1 MKKQLTLIISLFAL
15 AWSSSCY
22 AYDFYAVNRQG
33 DTIYY
38 NFGQNNTVEVTYC
51 NTYFEDIDTG
61 IYYHGEIV
69 IPDTVEYQGKKYA
82 VELGKS
88 AFCYCKRLTKVVLP
102 AHVTIIPQYCF
113 GGCENLTEVSGFQ
126 QLVRI
131 EDGGFNNCK
140 KLAVD
145 SLPGKLQRVGNGAF
159 WGCSSLHIDH
169 FPKSLS
175 LIGGSAFANIDSL
188 ADVLVIPTS
197 IKTFATQAFKNTRI
211 NTLVLPYLAKWLQ
224 GGMGYATPLQEG
236 IYHKVILPDTL
247 QFLPNQYFL
256 GCTIDSVV
264 MPSRLKR
271 IGSQVFKNSSIAYCP
286 IPPSCDSLM
295 GAFINCRNLR
305 EADLSQTAI
314 TTMGMTEFG
323 DPRYAAMKG
332 TPLLKIKLPKGLKWL
347 SSSYIA
353 DSAQILVF
361 PPTVKK
367 MRHIIYAYAKYGH
380 VFLSATP
387 PTVENFS
394 TDPVQLGED
403 TLRAIYVPCA
413 SLESYRNTK
422 PWSQSRNLHGV
433 HFRNE
438 EIVFDTVCVNH
449 IWNRFGFKPKKA
461 GFYTAFVPN
470 DNDCDSMFMIEIR
483 HLLNDSG
490 GKITE
495 GSVRADTTGG
505 GKAIRWSWQGT
516 ADYYEVYR
524 NGTRIAT
531 VTGTSYTDS
540 DIAYNVEYCY
550 EFVPAA
556 GRCEGMKS
564 AKQCITLYKTGVR
577 ETSKDYF
584 SVQPNPASEKV
595 HVTCNQT
602 IRNLFL
608 YDVTGRECLRMEV
621 GTAQTDV
628 NLSGLPRGLY
638 LLKVQTDSGST
649 VKKVVVE

>member
-1 MKKQLTLIISLFAL
+1 MKKITLIISLFAL

-22 AYDFYAVNRQG
+22 AYDFYAINRQG

-38 NFGQNNTVEVTYC
+38 NFGKNNTVEVTYC

-113 GGCENLTEVSGFQ
+113 GGCESLAEVSGFQ

-140 KLAVD
+140 KLTVD

-159 WGCSSLHIDH
+159 SGCSSLHIDH

-175 LIGGSAFANIDSL
+175 LIGDRAFANIDSL

-211 NTLVLPYLAKWLQ
+211 NTLVLPYLAKWIQ
-224 GGMGYATPLQEG
+224 SGNGYATPLQEG

-247 QFLPNQYFL
+247 QFLPNQYFM

-264 MPSRLKR
+264 MPSRLKK
-271 IGSQVFKNSSIAYCP
+271 IGSQVFANSSIAYCP
-286 IPPSCDSLM
+286 IPPSCDTLV
-295 GAFINCRNLR
+295 GGTFTNCRNLR
-305 EADLSQTAI
+305 EADFSQTAI
-314 TTMGMTEFG
+314 TTMGRCEFG
-323 DPRYAAMKG
+323 DPRYAQTKG
-332 TPLLKIKLPKGLKWL
+332 TPIMKIKLPKGLKWL
-347 SSSYIA
+347 GTEYIA

-367 MRHIIYAYAKYGH
+367 MRYMFYADVKYGQ
-380 VFLSATP
+380 VFLSVTP
-387 PTVENFS
+387 PAVENFS
-394 TDPVQLGED
+394 RDPERLGLD

-413 SLESYRNTK
+413 SLETYRNTK
-422 PWSQSRNLHGV
+422 PWSQSRNMHGV

-461 GFYTAFVPN
+461 GFYAAIVPN
-470 DNDCDSMFMIEIR
+470 ENDCDSMFMIEIR

-490 GKITE
+490 GQISDASIKVDTTE
-495 GSVRADTTGG
+495 GV
-505 GKAIRWSWQGT
+505 KAIRWSWQGT
-516 ADYYEVYR
+516 ADYYDVYR
-524 NGTRIAT
+524 NGIRLAR
-531 VTGTSYTDS
+531 VS
-540 DIAYNVEYCY
+540 
-550 EFVPAA
+550 
-556 GRCEGMKS
+556 R
-564 AKQCITLYKTGVR
+564 KTG
-577 ETSKDYF
+577 
-584 SVQPNPASEKV
+584 
-595 HVTCNQT
+595 
-602 IRNLFL
+602 
-608 YDVTGRECLRMEV
+608 
-621 GTAQTDV
+621 
-628 NLSGLPRGLY
+628 LP
-638 LLKVQTDSGST
+638 T
-649 VKKVVVE
+649 

>member
-1 MKKQLTLIISLFAL
+1 MKKIALIISLFAL

-38 NFGQNNTVEVTYC
+38 NFGKNNTVEVTYYS
-51 NTYFEDIDTG
+51 TDGTG
-61 IYYHGEIV
+61 FHYKGELV

-82 VELGKS
+82 VELGAS
-88 AFCYCKRLTKVVLP
+88 AFNNCKQLTKVVLP
-102 AHVTIIPQYCF
+102 THVTTIPDGCF
-113 GGCENLTEVSGFQ
+113 YGCENLTDISGFQ
-126 QLVRI
+126 QIVKI
-131 EDGGFNNCK
+131 GSSGFGDCK
-140 KLAVD
+140 KLSLG
-145 SLPGKLQRVGNGAF
+145 SLPAKLQWVGSSAF
-159 WGCSSLHIDH
+159 SGCTNLHIDH

-175 LIGGSAFANIDSL
+175 FIGVRAFANIDSL

-197 IKTFATQAFKNTRI
+197 IKTFATLAFQNTRI

-224 GGMGYATPLQEG
+224 GGMGYETPLQEG

-247 QFLPNQYFL
+247 QFLPNRYFL

-264 MPSRLKR
+264 MPSRLKK
-271 IGSQVFKNSSIAYCP
+271 IGSQVFENSSIAYCP
-286 IPPSCDSLM
+286 IPPSCDSLL
-295 GAFINCRNLR
+295 GSTFVNCRNLR

-314 TTMGMTEFG
+314 TTMGGCEFG
-323 DPRYAAMKG
+323 DPRYAARKG
-332 TPLLKIKLPKGLKWL
+332 TPILKLKLPKGLKWMT
-347 SSSYIA
+347 SSYIA

-394 TDPVQLGED
+394 MDPVQLGED

-461 GFYTAFVPN
+461 GFYAAIVPN
-470 DNDCDSMFMIEIR
+470 ENDCDSMFMIEIR

-490 GKITE
+490 GQISDASIK
-495 GSVRADTTGG
+495 ADTTEGV
-505 GKAIRWSWQGT
+505 KAIRWSWQGT
-516 ADYYEVYR
+516 ADYYDVYR
-524 NGTRIAT
+524 NGIRLAR
-531 VTGTSYTDS
+531 VTESSYTDNNIS
-540 DIAYNVEYCY
+540 YNVEYCY

-595 HVTCNQT
+595 HVTCSQT

-638 LLKVQTDSGST
+638 LLKVQTDSGSA
-649 VKKVVVE
+649 VRKVVVE